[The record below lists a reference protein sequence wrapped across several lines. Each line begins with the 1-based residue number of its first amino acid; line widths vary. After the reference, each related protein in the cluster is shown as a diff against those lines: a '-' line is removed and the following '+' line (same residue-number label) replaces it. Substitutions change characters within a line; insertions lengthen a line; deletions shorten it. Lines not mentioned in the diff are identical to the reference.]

1 MATKIEKF
9 RVLKNLTH
17 PIKDEEKVQKFID
30 EVDSEYYSYT
40 MAVKA
45 LKLAG
50 KRIEFV
56 LQHEDTDDFDLPQ
69 ELEDVLNI
77 IGFALKNL

>member
-30 EVDSEYYSYT
+30 DVDSYEGKYY
-40 MAVKA
+40 
-45 LKLAG
+45 
-50 KRIEFV
+50 
-56 LQHEDTDDFDLPQ
+56 
-69 ELEDVLNI
+69 
-77 IGFALKNL
+77 